1 MTDVPPPSPKKRTRK
16 QTEKSI
22 DPLSHPL
29 TEESKMRR
37 SDSLNW
43 RERFKETR
51 KREAKIETKQ
61 TRTPKTTIEEEID
74 EDKWKTHTLNPTDI
88 HETTIVSQIENQDE
102 REDDLLISYIKQDD
116 PNEVCLDKS
125 ENKSSNGLGD

>member
-1 MTDVPPPSPKKRTRK
+1 
-16 QTEKSI
+16 
-22 DPLSHPL
+22 
-29 TEESKMRR
+29 MRR